1 MRWQKGRRSSN
12 IEDRRGQR
20 MGRGVKLGGGVTI
33 IAIVA
38 ALFLGQD
45 PGAILSILDALQQ
58 QTGAPSTAPSAS
70 STAGSNDEASDF
82 VSVVL
87 ADTEDT
93 WSGLFSAAGQRY
105 QPPKLV
111 LFSDIV
117 QSACGINSAASGP
130 FYCPPDQRVYLDLS
144 FSNELQR
151 MGASGDFAM
160 AYVIDHEI
168 GHHVQNLVGVSAQ
181 VQQLQSRSSRSDANA
196 LSLLTEL
203 QADCYAGVW
212 AHHGHRQRN
221 ILELGDVE
229 EAIGAASAVGDDR
242 LLKAAGRRVHPD
254 SFTHGSSE
262 QRIHWLS
269 VGLKSGDIKSCDT
282 FDRARGQ

>member
-1 MRWQKGRRSSN
+1 MRWRKGRRSSN

-45 PGAILSILDALQQ
+45 PGAILSILDGLQQ
-58 QTGAPSTAPSAS
+58 QTGPPSTSN
-70 STAGSNDEASDF
+70 TAGPNDEASNF

-93 WSGLFSAAGQRY
+93 WSSLFSAADQRY

-111 LFSDIV
+111 LYSDVV
-117 QSACGINSAASGP
+117 QSACGTNSAASGP

-144 FSNELQR
+144 FLKELQR

-160 AYVIDHEI
+160 AYVIAHEI

-181 VQQLQSRSSRSDANA
+181 VRQLQSRSSQSDANA
-196 LSLLTEL
+196 LSVLTEL

-221 ILELGDVE
+221 ILEQGDVE
-229 EAIGAASAVGDDR
+229 EAIDAAAAVGDDR
-242 LLKAAGRRVHPD
+242 LQKAAGRSVHPD

-262 QRIHWLS
+262 QRIHWFS

-282 FDRARGQ
+282 FELARG

>member
-1 MRWQKGRRSSN
+1 MRWRKGRRSSN

-20 MGRGVKLGGGVTI
+20 MCRGVKLGGGVTI

-45 PGAILSILDALQQ
+45 PGAILSILDGLQQ
-58 QTGAPSTAPSAS
+58 QPGAPSTAQ
-70 STAGSNDEASDF
+70 TAGPDDAASNF

-93 WSGLFSAAGQRY
+93 WSSLFSAAGQRY

-111 LFSDIV
+111 LYTDVV
-117 QSACGINSAASGP
+117 QSACGTNSAASGP

-144 FSNELQR
+144 FLNELQR

-160 AYVIDHEI
+160 AYVISHEI

-181 VQQLQSRSSRSDANA
+181 VRQLQSRSSRSDANA
-196 LSLLTEL
+196 LSVLTEL

-221 ILELGDVE
+221 ILEQGDIE

-242 LLKAAGRRVHPD
+242 LQKAAGRSAHPD

-262 QRIHWLS
+262 QRIHWFS
-269 VGLKSGDIKSCDT
+269 VGIRSGDIKSCDT
-282 FDRARGQ
+282 FELARG